1 VKGAPSLLAAAG
13 LVLGGAIAFGQG
25 AGTPGTVATAPA
37 PRAPSIDDR
46 LKQVQERK
54 AALERDLARLRGQ
67 EKSLLGEV
75 EALELAVRLREE
87 ELKQSRLVA
96 QRTQAELDAT
106 LKRVKELE
114 KSLDA
119 ARPFLVTHARALY
132 KLGDLSYVRM
142 LLSVDKPSD
151 IFRGYRFVSTL
162 ARRDHDRVARFRGDL
177 GALRAERAALEQRSQ
192 ASLAQRAELEQARRN
207 LDADRKRKTELLT
220 SLVEKKEVHAAFVQE
235 LQDAEEK
242 LHQLFQ
248 GPGDGEVSVPLS
260 AFRGALPWP
269 TSGRVLS
276 GFGRHKHPRFD
287 TYTLQNGIEI
297 DSPEDAPVTAVYA
310 GTVAFAEIFKGYGL
324 MVVLDHGGKHHTLY
338 AHLSQTTVEVGQ
350 KVAAGDVLGTAGR
363 GGEGAGLYF
372 EVRFQGRPE
381 DPLEWLKK
389 AER

>member
-1 VKGAPSLLAAAG
+1 MKKASPLFVAVG
-13 LVLGGAIAFGQG
+13 LVLAGATAFGQG
-25 AGTPGTVATAPA
+25 TMAPSPAT
-37 PRAPSIDDR
+37 RAPSIDDR
-46 LKQVQERK
+46 LKQVQDRK
-54 AALERDLARLRGQ
+54 AALERDLLRLRGQ

-75 EALELAVRLREE
+75 EALELAVRLREQD
-87 ELKQSRLVA
+87 LTQARLVA

-114 KSLDA
+114 KSLDE
-119 ARPFLVTHARALY
+119 ARPFLVAHARALY

-162 ARRDHDRVARFRGDL
+162 ARRDNDRVARFRSDLGDL
-177 GALRAERAALEQRSQ
+177 RNQRAALEQRSQ
-192 ASLAQRAELEQARRN
+192 ASLLHRAALEQARRN
-207 LDADRKRKTELLT
+207 LDADRRRKTELLT

-242 LHQLFQ
+242 LRQLLQ
-248 GPGDGEVSVPLS
+248 GLGEGEVSVPLS

-269 TSGRVLS
+269 TSGRVRS

-287 TYTLQNGIEI
+287 TYTIQNGIEI
-297 DSPEDAPVTAVYA
+297 DAAEDEPVAAVYQ
-310 GTVAFAEIFKGYGL
+310 GTVAFAEHFKGYGL

-338 AHLSQTTVEVGQ
+338 AHLRETSVVVGQ
-350 KVAAGDVLGTAGR
+350 KVAAGDILGTAGPA
-363 GGEGAGLYF
+363 GDGSGLYF

-389 AER
+389 PEH

>member
-1 VKGAPSLLAAAG
+1 MKGASLLFVAG
-13 LVLGGAIAFGQG
+13 ALVLGGAVVFGQG
-25 AGTPGTVATAPA
+25 AVTTPPTT
-37 PRAPSIDDR
+37 PRSPSIDDR

-54 AALERDLARLRGQ
+54 AVLERDLARLRGQ

-75 EALELAVRLREE
+75 EALELAVRLREQ
-87 ELKQSRLVA
+87 ELQQSRLVV

-114 KSLDA
+114 KSLDE

-162 ARRDHDRVARFRGDL
+162 ARRDHDRVARFRSDL
-177 GALRAERAALEQRSQ
+177 AHLATERGALQQRSQ

-207 LDADRKRKTELLT
+207 LDADRRRKTDLLT
-220 SLVEKKEVHAAFVQE
+220 SLVGRKEVHAAFVQE

-242 LHQLFQ
+242 LRQLLQ
-248 GPGDGEVSVPLS
+248 GTGDGEVTVPLS

-269 TSGRVLS
+269 TPGRVIS
-276 GFGRHKHPRFD
+276 GFGRHKHKQFD
-287 TYTLQNGIEI
+287 TYTIQNGIEI
-297 DSPEDAPVTAVYA
+297 DSAEDAPVAAVSQ
-310 GTVAFAEIFKGYGL
+310 GTVAFAEHFKGYGL

-338 AHLSQTTVEVGQ
+338 AHLSDARVEVGQ
-350 KVAAGDVLGTAGR
+350 KVGAGEIVGTAGH
-363 GGEGAGLYF
+363 GAFGSGLYF

-389 AER
+389 AEH

>member
-1 VKGAPSLLAAAG
+1 VKRAG
-13 LVLGGAIAFGQG
+13 LLFGAGALALSGALVFGQG
-25 AGTPGTVATAPA
+25 AATVPPMA
-37 PRAPSIDDR
+37 PRPSSIDER

-54 AALERDLARLRGQ
+54 AVLERDLLRLRGQ

-75 EALELAVRLREE
+75 EALELGVRLREQ
-87 ELKQSRLVA
+87 ELQQSRLVA
-96 QRTQAELDAT
+96 QRTQAELDLT

-114 KSLDA
+114 KSLDE

-162 ARRDHDRVARFRGDL
+162 ARRDHERVARFRSDL
-177 GALRAERAALEQRSQ
+177 ADLATERGALEQRSR

-207 LDADRKRKTELLT
+207 LDTDRRRKTELLT
-220 SLVEKKEVHAAFVQE
+220 SLVAKKEVHAAFVQE

-242 LHQLFQ
+242 LRQLLE
-248 GPGDGEVSVPLS
+248 GTGDGDVAVPLS

-269 TSGRVLS
+269 TAGRVRTS
-276 GFGRHKHPRFD
+276 FGRHKHQHFE
-287 TYTLQNGIEI
+287 TYTVQNGIEL
-297 DSPEDAPVTAVYA
+297 DSTENAPVVAVYQ
-310 GTVAFAEIFKGYGL
+310 GTVAFAEHFKGYGL

-338 AHLSQTTVEVGQ
+338 AHLAQASVEVGQ
-350 KVAAGDVLGTAGR
+350 KVAAGDVLGTASE
-363 GGEGAGLYF
+363 GGEGTGLYF

-381 DPLEWLKK
+381 DPLDWLKK

>member
-1 VKGAPSLLAAAG
+1 VKRSSLFFVAAA
-13 LVLGGAIAFGQG
+13 LAVGGAVASGQG
-25 AGTPGTVATAPA
+25 SGISSPPSS
-37 PRAPSIDDR
+37 SIDDR

-54 AALERDLARLRGQ
+54 AALERELLRLRGQ
-67 EKSLLGEV
+67 ERSLLGEV
-75 EALELAVRLREE
+75 EALELAVRLRAQ
-87 ELKQSRLVA
+87 ELEQSRLGA
-96 QRTQAELDAT
+96 QRTQAELDST
-106 LKRVKELE
+106 LKHVKELE
-114 KSLDA
+114 KSLQE

-162 ARRDHDRVARFRGDL
+162 AHRDNDRVARFRADLRDL
-177 GALRAERAALEQRSQ
+177 GQERAVLEQRSR

-207 LDADRKRKTELLT
+207 LEADRRRKTELLT

-242 LHQLFQ
+242 LRQLLL
-248 GPGDGEVSVPLS
+248 GLGDGEVAVPLS

-269 TSGRVLS
+269 TPGRVRS

-287 TYTLQNGIEI
+287 TYTIQNGIEI
-297 DSPEDAPVTAVYA
+297 DSAEDAPVTAVYQ
-310 GTVAFAEIFKGYGL
+310 GTVAFAEHFKGYGL

-338 AHLSQTTVEVGQ
+338 AHLAQISVKVGQ
-350 KVAAGDVLGTAGR
+350 KVAAGDVLGTAGQ
-363 GGEGAGLYF
+363 GGDGSGLYF

-381 DPLEWLKK
+381 DPLDWLRR

>member
-1 VKGAPSLLAAAG
+1 VREAAPFFVVG
-13 LVLGGAIAFGQG
+13 VLVVGSALAFGQG
-25 AGTPGTVATAPA
+25 AASAPSA
-37 PRAPSIDDR
+37 ASRAPSIDDR

-54 AALERDLARLRGQ
+54 AVLERDLARLRGQ

-75 EALELAVRLREE
+75 EALELAVRLREQ
-87 ELKQSRLVA
+87 ELQQSRLVV
-96 QRTQAELDAT
+96 QRTQAELNAT

-114 KSLDA
+114 KSLDE

-162 ARRDHDRVARFRGDL
+162 ARRDHDRVARFRSDL
-177 GALRAERAALEQRSQ
+177 ANLASERGALEQRSQ

-207 LDADRKRKTELLT
+207 LDADRRRKTDLLT
-220 SLVEKKEVHAAFVQE
+220 SLVERKEVHAAFVQE

-242 LHQLFQ
+242 LRQFLR
-248 GPGDGEVSVPLS
+248 GTGDGDVAVPLA

-269 TSGRVLS
+269 TSGRVRT

-287 TYTLQNGIEI
+287 TYTVQNGIEI
-297 DSPEDAPVTAVYA
+297 DSAENAPVVAVYQ
-310 GTVAFAEIFKGYGL
+310 GTVAFAEHFKGYGL

-338 AHLSQTTVEVGQ
+338 AHLAQAAVEVGQ
-350 KVAAGDVLGTAGR
+350 KVAAGDVLGTASE
-363 GGEGAGLYF
+363 GGEGSGLYF

-381 DPLEWLKK
+381 DPLDWLKK

>member
-1 VKGAPSLLAAAG
+1 VAVG
-13 LVLGGAIAFGQG
+13 LVL
-25 AGTPGTVATAPA
+25 AGATAFAQGTAAPSPV

-54 AALERDLARLRGQ
+54 AALERDLLRLRGQ

-75 EALELAVRLREE
+75 EALELAVRLREQD
-87 ELKQSRLVA
+87 LTQARLVA
-96 QRTQAELDAT
+96 QRTQVELDAT

-114 KSLDA
+114 KSLDE
-119 ARPFLVTHARALY
+119 ARPFLVAHARALY
-132 KLGDLSYVRM
+132 KLGELSYVRM

-162 ARRDHDRVARFRGDL
+162 ARRDNDRVARFRSDLGDL
-177 GALRAERAALEQRSQ
+177 AQQRAALEQRSQ
-192 ASLAQRAELEQARRN
+192 ASLVQRAALEQARRN
-207 LDADRKRKTELLT
+207 LDADRRRKTELLT
-220 SLVEKKEVHAAFVQE
+220 SLVERKEVHAAFVQE

-242 LHQLFQ
+242 LRQLLQ
-248 GPGDGEVSVPLS
+248 GLGEGEVSVPLS

-269 TSGRVLS
+269 TSGRVRS

-287 TYTLQNGIEI
+287 TYTIQNGIEI
-297 DSPEDAPVTAVYA
+297 DAAEDEPVAAVYQ
-310 GTVAFAEIFKGYGL
+310 GTVAFAEHFKGYGL

-338 AHLSQTTVEVGQ
+338 AHLRETSVVVGQ
-350 KVAAGDVLGTAGR
+350 KVAAGDILGTAGP
-363 GGEGAGLYF
+363 GGEGSGLYF

-389 AER
+389 PEH